1 MLEKLFELTNLGFK
15 LSLES
20 FGPDYIQ
27 VKLSKG
33 YDRYVVHLVKKNRT
47 EFWDKADPAT
57 HELIAMELLTML
69 TRDFQLAFGDL
80 EVVHGPDIPAILTKG
95 GI

>member
-15 LSLES
+15 LSVES
-20 FGPDYIQ
+20 FSPDYIQ
-27 VKLSKG
+27 VKLSK
-33 YDRYVVHLVKKNRT
+33 YDRYVVHLVKKSRT
-47 EFWDKADPAT
+47 EHWDKTDPET
-57 HELIAMELLTML
+57 HELITIELLTML
-69 TRDFQLAFGDL
+69 TRDFQLTFGDL

>member
-27 VKLSKG
+27 VKLSK
-33 YDRYVVHLVKKNRT
+33 YDRYVVHLIKKNQM
-47 EFWDKADPAT
+47 EHWDKADPAT
-57 HELIAMELLTML
+57 RELIAMELLTML
-69 TRDFQLAFGDL
+69 ARDFQLTFGDL